1 MRDTVDVLVG
11 VGKVEGE
18 TTDGVEEIEMEG
30 QKEGGEEGER
40 DGVGEADK
48 ELCVMV
54 AKGDADAVN

>member
-18 TTDGVEEIEMEG
+18 TTDGVEEIEVEG

-54 AKGDADAVN
+54 AEGDADAVN